1 MVVEMGVIE
10 MDMEQQLL
18 WDRITA
24 IARERGKPAYL
35 LLQLVGISAATIKLL
50 REGYIPK
57 RQATRQRIAEALG
70 VSPDEL
76 FGRD

>member
-1 MVVEMGVIE
+1 MEVIE
-10 MDMEQQLL
+10 MEL
-18 WDRITA
+18 WDRISE

-35 LLQLVGISAATIKLL
+35 LLQLAGVSAATIKLL

-57 RQATRQRIAEALG
+57 RDDTRRRIAEALG

-76 FGRD
+76 FGQG

>member
-1 MVVEMGVIE
+1 MVMVVIE
-10 MDMEQQLL
+10 MDMEL
-18 WDRITA
+18 WNRISA

-35 LLQLVGISAATIKLL
+35 LLQLEGVSAATIKLL

-57 RQATRQRIAEALG
+57 RQSTRQRIAAALG
-70 VSPDEL
+70 VPVDEL